1 MKKVIKVAGYQGEAS
16 VHTRSM
22 DFFINELSKTFDFEY
37 QKDITLLG
45 KKASSLIDMTRN
57 NDIQISYLWSSYY
70 EKLLPEIQLLD
81 LPFYFKNKNEVKTLI
96 DDKFNKFVSEKLE
109 DDLNLKL
116 LGFWDNGARHI
127 STNRSFINDESSCSD
142 LKIRTTPSELH
153 INIFNKLGFISCP
166 LDVRD
171 FKKAL
176 SDDEIDAQENPLTN
190 FWNFGV
196 QKFQKFLT
204 LSSHLFGFCLFVV
217 NQDFF
222 NKLKDQEQEL
232 ILKAAKETIS
242 YQYKLAE
249 EDDSKLID
257 MIKNENVQIYE
268 MTINEKNNFLKKV
281 KPFHNNFFLQFPKMN
296 FNEVI

>member
-37 QKDITLLG
+37 EKDITLLG

-57 NDIQISYLWSSYY
+57 NDIQVSYLWSSYY

-96 DDKFNKFVSEKLE
+96 DNKFNKFVSEKLE

-127 STNRSFINDESSCSD
+127 STNRSFINDKSSCFD

-153 INIFNKLGFISCP
+153 INIFNELGFISCP

-176 SDDEIDAQENPLTN
+176 SDDKIDAQENPLTN

-196 QKFQKFLT
+196 QKSQKFLT

-296 FNEVI
+296 FN